1 LVTDFFLAVVFLATV
16 FFTALFFLTATVYLL
31 E

>member
-1 LVTDFFLAVVFLATV
+1 AVFFAGDFFTA